1 MTKFYNTGELQTMKK
16 ASKIEEMISVFEP
29 FPLMEKTAF
38 EEFYVNTYEARGN
51 DAVKRMAYGLKY
63 SLNNNMKILFMG
75 HRGSGKSTELFL
87 LKNEICDKFE
97 IISFFIEDEVDAD
110 SMTYIDF
117 IFAIMSQI
125 VKFVDNRKDM
135 SFLNE
140 DIDALYRYW
149 QEEKIIEDTEYGT
162 DEIKTEFSA
171 KLSFLKRIV
180 LEGGG
185 ILKTG
190 SESKIIIRNKIEPK
204 VGYLIQ
210 LINQLIVKIND
221 KLDGRQLI
229 IIIEDLD
236 KLSMEVANELFIKY
250 RKVILSINAR
260 MILTFPI
267 FMAYDSQYNMIKEDV
282 DMCQMLSIIKV
293 KKQDKEPFKE
303 GIKKLKEIVYKRAN
317 EDLIIKDAL
326 EFAVIKSGGAIR
338 DLFQLLRDAAYEAL
352 VDSRKVV
359 EVVDVKKAYIKMKSE
374 YERLIRTENDVDK
387 LKLIYH
393 DPRPLTTDE
402 TVMSLLLRGLIIEYN
417 GERWCGIHPV
427 VEDFLREK
435 GEISDKEKDE
445 ILDKKKGDILDE
457 EK

>member
-1 MTKFYNTGELQTMKK
+1 M
-16 ASKIEEMISVFEP
+16 
-29 FPLMEKTAF
+29 
-38 EEFYVNTYEARGN
+38 
-51 DAVKRMAYGLKY
+51 
-63 SLNNNMKILFMG
+63 
-75 HRGSGKSTELFL
+75 

>member
-1 MTKFYNTGELQTMKK
+1 
-16 ASKIEEMISVFEP
+16 
-29 FPLMEKTAF
+29 
-38 EEFYVNTYEARGN
+38 
-51 DAVKRMAYGLKY
+51 
-63 SLNNNMKILFMG
+63 
-75 HRGSGKSTELFL
+75 
-87 LKNEICDKFE
+87 
-97 IISFFIEDEVDAD
+97 
-110 SMTYIDF
+110 
-117 IFAIMSQI
+117 
-125 VKFVDNRKDM
+125 
-135 SFLNE
+135 
-140 DIDALYRYW
+140 
-149 QEEKIIEDTEYGT
+149 
-162 DEIKTEFSA
+162 
-171 KLSFLKRIV
+171 
-180 LEGGG
+180 
-185 ILKTG
+185 
-190 SESKIIIRNKIEPK
+190 
-204 VGYLIQ
+204 
-210 LINQLIVKIND
+210 
-221 KLDGRQLI
+221 
-229 IIIEDLD
+229 
-236 KLSMEVANELFIKY
+236 MEVANELFIKY

-457 EK
+457 EKWN

>member
-1 MTKFYNTGELQTMKK
+1 MMKK
-16 ASKIEEMISVFEP
+16 ASKVEEMISVFEP

-38 EEFYVNTYEARGN
+38 NEFYVNTYEARGN

-63 SLNNNMKILFMG
+63 SLNKNMKILFMG

-87 LKNEICDKFE
+87 LKNEIKDKFE
-97 IISFFIEDEVDAD
+97 IISFFIEDEVDVD

-125 VKFVDNRKDM
+125 VKFVDKRDDL
-135 SFLNE
+135 SFLDE

-149 QEEKIIEDTEYGT
+149 QEEKIIEDTEYDS
-162 DEIKTEFSA
+162 DEIKVGFSA

-190 SESKIIIRNKIEPK
+190 SESKITIRNKIEPK

-210 LINQLIVKIND
+210 LINQIIVKIND
-221 KLDGRQLI
+221 KLANRQLI

-250 RKVILSINAR
+250 RKVIFSIKTR

-293 KKQDKEPFKE
+293 KDQEKKEFPK
-303 GIKKLKEIVYKRAN
+303 GIEKLKEIVYKRAD
-317 EDLIIKDAL
+317 EGLISQDAL
-326 EFAVIKSGGAIR
+326 RLAIMKSGGAIR
-338 DLFQLLRDAAYEAL
+338 DLFQMLRDAAYEAL
-352 VDSRKVV
+352 MESREVV
-359 EVVDVKKAYIKMKSE
+359 EVSDVEKSYVKLKSE
-374 YERLIRTENDVDK
+374 YERLIRNDDDVDK

-402 TVMSLLLRGLIIEYN
+402 TVMSLLLRGLVIEYN

-435 GEISDKEKDE
+435 GEILNGE
-445 ILDKKKGDILDE
+445 I
-457 EK
+457 